1 MGKTYTG
8 VGYLTGRRLTF
19 NSSHPNVRVD
29 DETRILN
36 LDNKKDSKPMTNI
49 GDIIAREVLD
59 SRGNPT
65 VEAEVHLLNGAVGR
79 AIVPS
84 GASTGEHEAVELRD
98 GDSKRFLGKGVL
110 KAVENVNGEIADAL
124 ANLDASDQRGID
136 QKMIELDGTENKGRL
151 GANAIL
157 AVSMAVARA
166 AAAEYGLPLYRYL
179 GGAGANVL
187 PTPMMNILNGG
198 AHADNNVD
206 FQEFMVMPV
215 GAESFSD
222 ALRWGV
228 EVFHTLKGVLK
239 KRGYN
244 TAVGDEGG
252 FAPSVKSNVEAVEVV
267 LEAIQQAGYKPGE
280 EVAIALDPAA
290 SEFYKD
296 GQYVFKK
303 SDKSTK
309 SSEEMARFWA
319 KWVKDYPIV
328 SLEDGLA
335 EDDWEGWEF
344 LTKELG
350 SKIQLVGDDIFV
362 TNTTRLQEGIDR
374 KVGNSI
380 LIKVN
385 QIGTVSETLDAIDL
399 ARRNGYTSVISHRS
413 GETEDAFIADL
424 AVATGAGQIKTGSA
438 SRTDRIAKY
447 NQLLRIEEE
456 LGDAAR
462 FLGLKAL
469 NYKG

>member
-1 MGKTYTG
+1 MT
-8 VGYLTGRRLTF
+8 
-19 NSSHPNVRVD
+19 S
-29 DETRILN
+29 
-36 LDNKKDSKPMTNI
+36 MTNI
-49 GDIIAREVLD
+49 GAILGREVLD

-65 VEAEVHLLNGAVGR
+65 VEAEVQLASGAVGQ

-98 GDSKRFLGKGVL
+98 GDKGRFLGKGVL
-110 KAVENVNGEIADAL
+110 KAVDNVNGEIADAL
-124 ANLDASDQRGID
+124 ANWDAADQRGLD
-136 QKMIELDGTENKGRL
+136 QKMIELDGTETKSRL

-157 AVSMAVARA
+157 AVSMATARA

-179 GGAGANVL
+179 GGAAANTL

-215 GAESFSD
+215 GAPSFSE

-252 FAPSVKSNVEAVEVV
+252 FAPSVKSNVEAIEVV

-280 EVAIALDPAA
+280 EIAIALDPAA
-290 SEFYKD
+290 SEFYQGGK
-296 GQYVFKK
+296 YVFKK
-303 SDKSTK
+303 SDKSAK
-309 SSEEMARFWA
+309 SSDAMVKFWA

-328 SLEDGLA
+328 SLEDGLS
-335 EDDWEGWEF
+335 EEDWEGWQN
-344 LTKELG
+344 LTEELG
-350 SKIQLVGDDIFV
+350 GKIQLVGDDIFV
-362 TNTTRLQEGIDR
+362 TNITFLQEGID
-374 KVGNSI
+374 KGVANSI

-413 GETEDAFIADL
+413 GETEDTFIADL

-456 LGDAAR
+456 LGSSAR